1 MSTVLDIRQSKLS
14 NGMTVIT
21 DFMPSVETVSLGVWV
36 NAGTRHEAAEINGI
50 SHLLEH
56 MAFKGTERRTAR
68 EIAEE
73 IEAVGGLLNAYTS
86 RDHTAYYAKILKQ
99 DVPLGVDI
107 LADILLHSS
116 LDSDELAREQA
127 VVVQEISQAIDTPD
141 DIIFDHFQ
149 TTAFPN
155 QAVGRPVLGTAD
167 LVRSFSRQTV
177 SRYMRDHYGSGT
189 MILAAAGNLDH
200 DHLVAEA
207 ERHFEGLA
215 PARIGDEEQARY
227 LGGDYREERDLEQ
240 VHVVLGFDGVS
251 YEDPDF
257 YAMSVLSGLLGGGMS
272 SRLFQEVRERRGLA
286 YSVYS
291 FSQSLTDG
299 GLFSIYAGTGP
310 EESAEVVPVIC
321 EEVRKVTQSV
331 TADEVRRSRA
341 QIKAGILMGLESTN
355 ARCEQL
361 ARQLMVHGRILPIEE
376 LVAQIDAVDE
386 AAVLNPHLRRDR
398 PAGQGGRVQSDPR
411 EPRSVGE
418 SPPLIMRGLP
428 FLSFRAQRG
437 IPLRAS
443 PEPRRH
449 HISLGRFRAAGRRLG
464 MLHRLEAALQ
474 EIEQLP
480 LGPAFEHFGDE
491 GAARCQHGNGEI
503 KRHLAHM
510 DDAHVIG
517 RRMAGRRGGHV
528 GQHHIGRPPQG
539 IS

>member
-1 MSTVLDIRQSKLS
+1 MSTSLDIRQSKLS

-36 NAGTRHEAAEINGI
+36 NAGTRHEGPEINGI

-56 MAFKGTERRTAR
+56 MAFKGTERRSAR

-73 IEAVGGLLNAYTS
+73 IEAVGGMLNAYTS
-86 RDHTAYYAKILKQ
+86 RDHTAYYAKILKE
-99 DVPLGVDI
+99 DVGLGVDI
-107 LADILLHSS
+107 LADILQHSS
-116 LDSDELAREQA
+116 LDPEELAREQA

-149 TTAFPN
+149 TTAFPD

-177 SRYMRDHYGSGT
+177 AGYMKDHYGSGT

-200 DHLVAEA
+200 DWLVAEA
-207 ERHFEGLA
+207 ELHFKGLA
-215 PARIGDEEQARY
+215 PAAVAAEEPARY
-227 LGGDYREERDLEQ
+227 KGGDFREERELEQ
-240 VHVVLGFDGVS
+240 VHVVLGFDGVA
-251 YEDPDF
+251 YEDPDY

-291 FSQSLTDG
+291 FSQSLNDG

-310 EESAEVVPVIC
+310 EESAEVMPVIC

-361 ARQLMVHGRILPIEE
+361 ARQLMVHGRILSIEE

-386 AAVLNPHLRRDR
+386 AAVLKVANRLFSSAPTFAAIGPLAKV
-398 PAGQGGRVQSDPR
+398 AGYDQIR
-411 EPRSVGE
+411 E
-418 SPPLIMRGLP
+418 
-428 FLSFRAQRG
+428 
-437 IPLRAS
+437 
-443 PEPRRH
+443 
-449 HISLGRFRAAGRRLG
+449 SLVL
-464 MLHRLEAALQ
+464 
-474 EIEQLP
+474 
-480 LGPAFEHFGDE
+480 
-491 GAARCQHGNGEI
+491 
-503 KRHLAHM
+503 
-510 DDAHVIG
+510 
-517 RRMAGRRGGHV
+517 
-528 GQHHIGRPPQG
+528 
-539 IS
+539 

>member
-1 MSTVLDIRQSKLS
+1 MSTKLDIRQSKLS

-21 DFMPSVETVSLGVWV
+21 DYMPSVETVSLGVWV
-36 NAGTRHEAAEINGI
+36 NAGTRHEAPEINGI

-56 MAFKGTERRTAR
+56 MAFKGTERRNAR

-86 RDHTAYYAKILKQ
+86 RDHTAYYAKILKE

-116 LDSDELAREQA
+116 LDAEELAREQA

-149 TTAFPN
+149 TTAFPG

-167 LVRSFSRQTV
+167 LVRSFNRQTV
-177 SRYMRDHYGSGT
+177 AGYMRDHYGSGT
-189 MILAAAGNLDH
+189 MILSAAGNLDH

-207 ERHFEGLA
+207 ERHFQGLA
-215 PARIGDEEQARY
+215 PARAGAEEQARY
-227 LGGDYREERDLEQ
+227 QGGDYREERDLEQ
-240 VHVVLGFDGVS
+240 VHVVLGFDGVA

-291 FSQSLTDG
+291 FSQSMTDG

-310 EESAEVVPVIC
+310 EESAEVMPVIC

-331 TADEVRRSRA
+331 TAEEVRRSRA

-386 AAVLNPHLRRDR
+386 AAVIKVANRLFSSAPTFAAIGPLAKV
-398 PAGQGGRVQSDPR
+398 AGYDAIR
-411 EPRSVGE
+411 E
-418 SPPLIMRGLP
+418 
-428 FLSFRAQRG
+428 
-437 IPLRAS
+437 
-443 PEPRRH
+443 
-449 HISLGRFRAAGRRLG
+449 
-464 MLHRLEAALQ
+464 ALV
-474 EIEQLP
+474 L
-480 LGPAFEHFGDE
+480 
-491 GAARCQHGNGEI
+491 
-503 KRHLAHM
+503 
-510 DDAHVIG
+510 
-517 RRMAGRRGGHV
+517 
-528 GQHHIGRPPQG
+528 
-539 IS
+539 